1 VRLTGVSGA
10 VGLRLARDLPAGAG
24 GVPLL
29 QRGATITERYARAL
43 AEHGFRAVWV
53 DDELSAG
60 VEPLELLGEP
70 ERADAARRVRAFRE
84 TARAAAAASRP
95 LQSAALADMT
105 QLAAEL
111 ADRVAAGPEGG
122 LVLHDIAPAAPYVH
136 RHAVNVAATGLL
148 VAQAVF
154 RRHGWVDFAGAR
166 RFEQTGERLRLL
178 SLALLV
184 MDVGTVRL
192 PADLL
197 AKPGPLDDRERGL
210 VRTHPE
216 AGAALLSSPAISPRV
231 VDVVRDHHERLD
243 GSGYPR
249 GIGAA
254 DIHQFAA
261 IAAVADVYAAV
272 TSERP
277 YRPALPPDAGVAAIA
292 EGRGSLFDAEVA
304 DVFGPVVLPHPP
316 GFDVVLPDG
325 RRGVVAAVDPYEPH
339 RLTVRVAEAG
349 APVEVT
355 VDTRDAAP
363 RGSR

>member
-1 VRLTGVSGA
+1 MRLTGVSRA

-43 AEHGFRAVWV
+43 AEHGFRVVWV

-60 VEPLELLGEP
+60 VEPRELLGET

-84 TARAAAAASRP
+84 TARAAAASSRP

-105 QLAAEL
+105 RLAGEL
-111 ADRVAAGPEGG
+111 ADRVASGPEGR
-122 LVLHDIAPAAPYVH
+122 LVLHDIAPAAQYVH
-136 RHAVNVAATGLL
+136 RHPVNVAATGLL

-178 SLALLV
+178 GLALLV

-197 AKPGPLDDRERGL
+197 AKPGPLDDRERAL

-216 AGAALLSSPAISPRV
+216 AGAALLSSPAISPRL

-254 DIHQFAA
+254 GLHQFAA
-261 IAAVADVYAAV
+261 IATVADVYAAV

-277 YRPALPPDAGVAAIA
+277 HRPAQPPDAGVAAVVA
-292 EGRGSLFDAEVA
+292 GRGSLFDAEVV
-304 DVFGPVVLPHPP
+304 DVFRRVVLPHPP
-316 GFDVVLPDG
+316 GFEVVLPDG
-325 RRGVVAAVDPYEPH
+325 RRGIVAAVDPYEPR
-339 RLTVRVAEAG
+339 RLTVRAEDADGPAEA
-349 APVEVT
+349 T
-355 VDTRDAAP
+355 VDAP
-363 RGSR
+363 G

>member
-1 VRLTGVSGA
+1 VRLTGVSRA

-43 AEHGFRAVWV
+43 AEHGFRALWV
-53 DDELSAG
+53 EDDLSAG
-60 VEPLELLGEP
+60 VEPLELLGER

-84 TARAAAAASRP
+84 TARAAARTSRP
-95 LQSAALADMT
+95 LPSAALADMT
-105 QLAAEL
+105 RLAAEL
-111 ADRVAAGPEGG
+111 ADRVAAAPEDG
-122 LVLHDIAPAAPYVH
+122 LVLHDIAPAALYVH
-136 RHAVNVAATGLL
+136 RHPVNVAATGLL

-154 RRHGWVDFAGAR
+154 RRHGWVDFAGVR

-178 SLALLV
+178 GLGLLV

-192 PADLL
+192 PADVL
-197 AKPGPLDDRERGL
+197 AKPAALDDRERGL

-216 AGAALLSSPAISPRV
+216 AGAALLSSPAISPRL

-254 DIHQFAA
+254 DLHQFAA

-277 YRPALPPDAGVAAIA
+277 HRPAQPPEAGVAAIVA
-292 EGRGSLFDAEVA
+292 GRGSLFDAEVV
-304 DVFGPVVLPHPP
+304 DVFRRIVLPHPP
-316 GFDVVLPDG
+316 GFEVGLPDG
-325 RRGVVAAVDPYEPH
+325 RGGVVAAVDPHAPR
-339 RLTVRVAEAG
+339 RLTVRLEDAG
-349 APVEVT
+349 GPAEVT
-355 VDTRDAAP
+355 VDAP
-363 RGSR
+363 G

>member
-1 VRLTGVSGA
+1 VRLTGVSRA
-10 VGLRLARDLPAGAG
+10 VGLRLARDLSAGAA

-53 DDELSAG
+53 EDELSAG

-95 LQSAALADMT
+95 LPGAALADMT
-105 QLAAEL
+105 RLAGEL

-122 LVLHDIAPAAPYVH
+122 LVLHDVAPAAQHVH
-136 RHAVNVAATGLL
+136 HHPVNVATTGLL
-148 VAQAVF
+148 LAQAIF

-178 SLALLV
+178 GLALLV

-192 PADLL
+192 PADVL
-197 AKPGPLDDRERGL
+197 AKPGPLDDRQRAL

-231 VDVVRDHHERLD
+231 VEVVRDHHERRD

-249 GIGAA
+249 GIRGAE
-254 DIHQFAA
+254 IHQFAA

-277 YRPALPPDAGVAAIA
+277 HRPARPPAVGLAAIV
-292 EGRGSLFDAEVA
+292 EGRGSAFDAEVV
-304 DVFGPVVLPHPP
+304 DVFGRIVLPYPP
-316 GFDVVLPDG
+316 GFEVPLGDG
-325 RRGVVAAVDPYEPH
+325 RTGVVARVDPYEPH
-339 RLTVRVAEAG
+339 RLTVRVPETG
-349 APVEVT
+349 GPVEVAI
-355 VDTRDAAP
+355 DARDGVP
-363 RGSR
+363 G